1 MISPLTLMMVYGQ
14 PSNKC
19 AKSQIT

>member
-1 MISPLTLMMVYGQ
+1 MTSPLTLMMVYGQ

-19 AKSQIT
+19 AKSQVT